1 VTMGYG
7 IDANMIKPNLWQG
20 SLPPEGS
27 YLSSL
32 GFDVVVFC
40 AQEYQPRVSFF
51 PDIEVIHAPNDDDS
65 SRSITQQELST
76 AARAAK
82 KVVRAVNQGKKV
94 LVTCLAGRN
103 RSGLVVALALHQ
115 LTGMSGEEVVTY
127 IKERRPYALTNS
139 NFVDV
144 LSQIKATV

>member
-1 VTMGYG
+1 MGYG
-7 IDANMIKPNLWQG
+7 IDANMIKVSLWQG
-20 SLPPEGS
+20 AMPPEGT

-40 AQEYQPRVSFF
+40 AQEYQPKASRY
-51 PDIEVIHAPNDDDS
+51 PGMEVIHAPNDDDS

-76 AARAAK
+76 ATRAAK
-82 KVVRAVNQGKKV
+82 KVVRAINQGKKV

-115 LTGMSGEEVVTY
+115 LTGMSGEDAVTY
-127 IKERRPYALTNS
+127 IKECRPYALTNS
-139 NFVDV
+139 NFVDI
-144 LSQIKATV
+144 LSQIKAIA